1 MTTFDIPPTA
11 LPADP
16 AVDGTPDGRVVGRR
30 NHRLLLHVALVV
42 GLLLMIG
49 PFVWMILGSFKTTG
63 ELRQVPPTVI
73 PEEPTL
79 ANYRELFDRLDFPR
93 YFFNS
98 AVVALAVTA
107 GNLLFCSM
115 LGYALAK
122 LEFAGKR
129 VVFVL
134 VLATLMVPS
143 IVTFMPLFVLISN
156 MGLVNTHA
164 GLILPFVVGALGVF
178 LMRQFIDGIPDEL
191 LDAARIDG
199 AGEYTIFF
207 KIVLPLCGPALATLA
222 ILTFLGSWNSFL
234 WPLVVASTENMYTLP
249 VAVAL
254 FSIGQNENDV
264 GLQMAGAAVV
274 VLPVVLLFLAMQ
286 RYIIQGIATTGIK

>member
-1 MTTFDIPPTA
+1 MTMTITPTA
-11 LPADP
+11 PATEP
-16 AVDGTPDGRVVGRR
+16 PVVAPDGRVVGRR
-30 NHRLLLHVALVV
+30 NRRVLLHIGLIV
-42 GLLLMIG
+42 GLILMVG
-49 PFVWMILGSFKTTG
+49 PFVWMTLGSFKTTG
-63 ELRQVPPTVI
+63 ELRQLPPTII
-73 PEEPTL
+73 PEDPTT

-98 AVVALAVTA
+98 TLVAVCVTA

-156 MGLVNTHA
+156 MGLANTHA

-178 LMRQFIDGIPDEL
+178 LMRQFIASLPDEL
-191 LDAARIDG
+191 LDAARVDG

-222 ILTFLGSWNSFL
+222 ILTFLGSWNAFL
-234 WPLVVASTENMYTLP
+234 WPLVVASTEDMYTLP

-254 FSIGQNENDV
+254 FSIGQQETNV
-264 GLQMAGAAVV
+264 ALQMAGAVVV
-274 VLPVVLLFLAMQ
+274 VLPVVVLFFAMQ
-286 RYIIQGIATTGIK
+286 RFITQGIATTGIK

>member
-1 MTTFDIPPTA
+1 MTTTITPTA
-11 LPADP
+11 PAAEP
-16 AVDGTPDGRVVGRR
+16 PVVTPDGRVVGRR
-30 NHRLLLHVALVV
+30 NHRVLLHIGLIV
-42 GLLLMIG
+42 GLILMIG
-49 PFVWMILGSFKTTG
+49 PFVWMALGSFKTTG
-63 ELRQVPPTVI
+63 ELRQLPPTII
-73 PEEPTL
+73 PEDPTT

-98 AVVALAVTA
+98 TLVAVCVTA

-156 MGLVNTHA
+156 MGLANTHA

-178 LMRQFIDGIPDEL
+178 LMRQFIASLPDEL
-191 LDAARIDG
+191 LDAARVDG

-222 ILTFLGSWNSFL
+222 ILTFLGSWNAFL
-234 WPLVVASTENMYTLP
+234 WPLVVASTEDMYTLP

-254 FSIGQNENDV
+254 FSIGQQETNV
-264 GLQMAGAAVV
+264 ALQMAGAVVV
-274 VLPVVLLFLAMQ
+274 VLPVVVLFFAMQ
-286 RYIIQGIATTGIK
+286 RFITQGIATTGIK